1 MIEHKNKN
9 IVLIGFM
16 GVGKGTIARAL
27 ILKNKKVGLD
37 TDDVIESMENR
48 KIKTIFEEDGEN
60 YFRKL
65 EQKVAKW
72 LEKSVKNSVI
82 STGGGFYKVENLQ
95 KIGTVVYL
103 QSSFEGIL
111 KRIQSCENAEL
122 KLAKRPLLT
131 DIEKAKALFK
141 ERAPLY
147 EEKADVI
154 INVEDKK
161 VKDIV
166 KELIKILKID
176 K

>member
-1 MIEHKNKN
+1 MEHKNKN

-27 ILKNKKVGLD
+27 IAKTKKVGLD

-48 KIKTIFEEDGEN
+48 KIKMIFEEDGEK

-72 LEKSVKNSVI
+72 LEKSVKNCVV
-82 STGGGFYKVENLQ
+82 STGGGFYKVENLK
-95 KIGTVVYL
+95 KIGTIVYL
-103 QSSFEGIL
+103 QSSFDGIL
-111 KRIQSCENAEL
+111 NRIKSCENAEL
-122 KLAKRPLLT
+122 KLAKRPLLS
-131 DIEKAKALFK
+131 DLDRAKALFE

-147 EEKADVI
+147 EAKADII
-154 INVEDKK
+154 INVEDRK

-166 KELIKILKID
+166 KELQKTLKA
-176 K
+176 